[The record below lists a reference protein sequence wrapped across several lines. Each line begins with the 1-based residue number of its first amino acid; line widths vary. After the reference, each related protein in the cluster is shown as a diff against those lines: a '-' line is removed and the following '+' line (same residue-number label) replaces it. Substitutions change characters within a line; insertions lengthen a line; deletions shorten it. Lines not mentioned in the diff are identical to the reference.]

1 MKKLYRIIAGINKPC
16 KIIEEIKAFQDIP
29 HEIKN
34 TFVGMEPVF
43 YEDINGAI
51 YTTEKKNI
59 VLCDIENAT
68 GRIGGCYKV
77 PNEHITNIA

>member
-1 MKKLYRIIAGINKPC
+1 MKKLYRIIAGVNKPC
-16 KIIEEIKAFQDIP
+16 KIIEEIKAFQDVP

-34 TFVGMEPVF
+34 RFVGMEPVF

-59 VLCDIENAT
+59 VLCDIENAS
-68 GRIGGCYKV
+68 GQIGGCYKV
-77 PNEHITNIA
+77 PNEYITNIA